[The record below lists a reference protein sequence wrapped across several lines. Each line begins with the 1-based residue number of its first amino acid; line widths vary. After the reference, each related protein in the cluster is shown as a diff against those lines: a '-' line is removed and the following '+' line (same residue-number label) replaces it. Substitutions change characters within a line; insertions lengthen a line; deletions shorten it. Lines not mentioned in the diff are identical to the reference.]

1 MINGIMTLSGA
12 WHKLRTDPILKFLV
26 VALSFYGM
34 STFEGSMMSI
44 RTVNAL
50 SHYTDWTVGHVHSG
64 ALGWVAM
71 ITFGSLYYMIPRLYG
86 RKSMANMKLVDLHFW
101 MATLG
106 VVLYI
111 SSMWIAG
118 VMQGLMWRA
127 TGADGTLTYSFVES
141 VKATYPFY
149 VIRLLGGLCFLG
161 GVCVMAWNTFI
172 TVRGQKKVNPA
183 VYMYS
188 PDARDPALLG
198 PASANA

>member
-1 MINGIMTLSGA
+1 MLNGIMTVSGA

-34 STFEGSMMSI
+34 ATFEGSMMSI

-71 ITFGSLYYMIPRLYG
+71 ITFGSIYYMVPRLYG
-86 RKSMANMKLVDLHFW
+86 RKAMASMKLVDLHFW
-101 MATLG
+101 LATLG

-127 TGADGTLTYSFVES
+127 TEADGTLTSSFVEG
-141 VKATYPFY
+141 VKATYPFRSEERHVGSECSTQEWTY
-149 VIRLLGGLCFLG
+149 
-161 GVCVMAWNTFI
+161 
-172 TVRGQKKVNPA
+172 
-183 VYMYS
+183 
-188 PDARDPALLG
+188 D
-198 PASANA
+198 